1 MVKSQTTS
9 SNRNLTN
16 KLDDRILY
24 PGEYLEY
31 RGEDNRT
38 FIDKSEGVYLYDKTG
53 HKMIDGPGG
62 MWNVNVG
69 HGVKEIADAIHEQ
82 IRKMPYASPFSESTE
97 IATTYASRLV
107 KYAPGDL
114 KRVFFTS
121 GGSSAVDSALRFVMF
136 YNNVRGLK
144 EKKLIISRHDAYH
157 GSTYLSAS
165 CSGKERDKNNFDFAD
180 DIVHHLS
187 SPNPFRKDKNLS
199 DEEFC
204 DLKVKELED
213 KILELGSDKV
223 AAFIAEPI
231 LASGG
236 VIIPPKGYHKK
247 TLEICRKHN
256 ILYISDEIVTGFG
269 RLGHI
274 MSSEEHFDVTPD
286 IILLAKGITS
296 GYVPCGAVVISE
308 TLMADLDNKEKVI
321 FSNGFTDSGH
331 PVAMAAAHAT
341 LDFMENNKLLAHVKK
356 VAPYFQS
363 KLAEL
368 IDLPIVGD
376 VRGDGLMA
384 AVECVIDKEKRDP
397 LNLQYEIASRINT
410 HCQNLGLIVRPL
422 FNTCVMS
429 PSLIIEEG
437 EIDELVRILREGII
451 LATEDIKKEGLWS

>member
-1 MVKSQTTS
+1 MKNDYISEIYEKDKLVLHPYENFNDRGTYNRKLITKS
-9 SNRNLTN
+9 
-16 KLDDRILY
+16 
-24 PGEYLEY
+24 
-31 RGEDNRT
+31 DN
-38 FIDKSEGVYLYDKTG
+38 IYLYDEDGKRY
-53 HKMIDGPGG
+53 IDGPGG
-62 MWNVNVG
+62 MWCNNIG
-69 HGVKEIADAIHEQ
+69 HGNREIGEAIKNQ
-82 IRKMPYASPFSESTE
+82 IEKMDYCSPFSESNE
-97 IATTYASRLV
+97 VSAELASVL
-107 KYAPGDL
+107 ADLSPGDL
-114 KRVFFTS
+114 NTVFFTS
-121 GGSSAVDSALRFVMF
+121 DGSTANETALRFVMF

-187 SPNPFRKDKNLS
+187 SPNPFRKDQNLS

-204 DLKVKELED
+204 DIKVKELED

-247 TLEICRKHN
+247 TLEVCRKHN

-308 TLMADLDNKEKVI
+308 ALMADLDNKEKVI

-341 LDFMENNKLLAHVKK
+341 LDFMENNNLLDHVKK

-363 KLAEL
+363 KLSEL

-376 VRGDGLMA
+376 VRGAGLMA

-422 FNTCVMS
+422 FNL
-429 PSLIIEEG
+429 SLIHI
-437 EIDELVRILREGII
+437 
-451 LATEDIKKEGLWS
+451 